1 MMPLYQLH
9 LGIPSVY
16 VITTTA
22 LTSTT
27 ESPTVL
33 TSNAGI
39 SNRVWQAP
47 DKLPYVSLYTVA
59 AIIRGGT
66 SYGRGVESMLSMTQ
80 DASWAKWGGDKNPK
94 RELLIYCFK
103 NIT

>member
-1 MMPLYQLH
+1 M
-9 LGIPSVY
+9 GIPPVY

-33 TSNAGI
+33 TPNAGV
-39 SNRVWQAP
+39 SNRVWQAT
-47 DKLPYVSLYTVA
+47 DKSPYVSVVPYTVA

-66 SYGRGVESMLSMTQ
+66 SYGRGVESMLSMSQ
-80 DASWAKWGGDKNPK
+80 DVSWAKYC
-94 RELLIYCFK
+94 LLY
-103 NIT
+103 TSDAADE

>member
-1 MMPLYQLH
+1 M
-9 LGIPSVY
+9 GILPVY
-16 VITTTA
+16 IITTTA

-27 ESPTVL
+27 KIPTVL

-47 DKLPYVSLYTVA
+47 DKFLLPYVSLYTVA
-59 AIIRGGT
+59 AIIRGET

-80 DASWAKWGGDKNPK
+80 DASWAK
-94 RELLIYCFK
+94 
-103 NIT
+103 